1 MPLAPCQDAQIKELH
16 RENAQLLE
24 RLMSHM
30 QMQVCFPRQ
39 WPWSTSV
46 PAIVTPAAAL
56 CDQAQAMDSEIAQHE
71 ERLASSPQPTCKD
84 IGSSAVEPL
93 PSESWP
99 VGGPATS
106 CDEAAATRQY
116 IQDVAG

>member
-1 MPLAPCQDAQIKELH
+1 MLVHMPLAPCQDAQIKELH

-30 QMQVCFPRQ
+30 QM
-39 WPWSTSV
+39 
-46 PAIVTPAAAL
+46 
-56 CDQAQAMDSEIAQHE
+56 QAQAMDSEIAQHE